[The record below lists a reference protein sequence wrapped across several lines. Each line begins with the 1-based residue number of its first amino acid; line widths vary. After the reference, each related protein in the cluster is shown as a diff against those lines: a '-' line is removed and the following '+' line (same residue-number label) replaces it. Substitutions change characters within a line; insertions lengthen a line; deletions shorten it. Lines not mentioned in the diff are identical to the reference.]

1 MTAAKLPLLDAGTA
15 AFIEGGVSINISSR
29 DANKTP
35 SMARAVG
42 CRVSPD
48 RKSVTIL
55 IPKSR
60 APELLDSISFCH
72 QIAVVFSEPSTHR
85 TIQLKGTDATIVPIE
100 RSDARLNE
108 RFADAFVA
116 EVCPLGYEEEV
127 IRALVSCDVEDLSAV
142 KFTPSLAFQQTP
154 GPRAGEPLKS

>member
-1 MTAAKLPLLDAGTA
+1 MTAARLPLLDAATA
-15 AFIEGGVSINISSR
+15 AFIEGGVSINVSSR

-42 CRVSPD
+42 CRVSTD
-48 RKSVTIL
+48 RKSLTVL
-55 IPKSR
+55 VPRSR
-60 APELLDSISFCH
+60 AAELLDSIAFCH

-85 TIQLKGTDATIVPIE
+85 TIQLKGTDASIVPVE
-100 RSDARLNE
+100 TSDARLNE

-116 EVCPLGYEEEV
+116 EVCPLGFEEELV
-127 IRALVSCDVEDLSAV
+127 RSLVSCAVEDLTAV
-142 KFTPSLAFQQTP
+142 KFSPSLAFHQTP

>member
-1 MTAAKLPLLDAGTA
+1 MTAQKLPLLDAGTA
-15 AFIEGGVSINISSR
+15 AFIEGGVSINASSR

-42 CRVSPD
+42 CRVSTD

-60 APELLDSISFCH
+60 APELLDSIAFCH

-85 TIQLKGTDATIVPIE
+85 TIQLKGTDASIVPIE
-100 RSDARLNE
+100 KSDAKLNE

-116 EVCPLGYEEEV
+116 EVCPLGYEKEV
-127 IRALVSCDVEDLSAV
+127 IRALVSCEVEDLSAV